1 MRDYWNYAKEK
12 RKQLA
17 ILAVLLLLLEI
28 SGVLLLPHVMEQWRH
43 DRKIGILHLI
53 LGLTIGL
60 AGAVGIL
67 WMLKNIC
74 IRRQMDWKRELLKW
88 SFWYFLIQ
96 IAVGMIQGGIGVLL
110 YQTGLVTYEM
120 AKQILYVIC
129 IRKRCGEN
137 GFWQFC

>member
-28 SGVLLLPHVMEQWRH
+28 SGVLLLPHVMEQWSH

-74 IRRQMDWKRELLKW
+74 IRRRMDWKRELLKW

-96 IAVGMIQGGIGVLL
+96 IAIGMIQGGIGVLL